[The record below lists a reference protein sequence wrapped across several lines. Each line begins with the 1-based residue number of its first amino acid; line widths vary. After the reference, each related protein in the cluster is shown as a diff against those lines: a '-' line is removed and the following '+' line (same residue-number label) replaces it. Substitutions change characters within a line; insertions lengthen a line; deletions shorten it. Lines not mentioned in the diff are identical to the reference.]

1 MLQSVVGLYDGNKLE
16 LTEKVKINGIV
27 KVLVTFMDETDTAVQ
42 KNALIQRLLS
52 REPVKIAPFKV
63 KDLIEEGRK

>member
-16 LTEKVKINGIV
+16 LNGKVKINGIV
-27 KVLVTFMDETDTAVQ
+27 KVLVTFMDEPDTAVQ

-52 REPVKIAPFKV
+52 REPVKIVPFKV
-63 KDLIEEGRK
+63 KDLIEEGRE

>member
-16 LTEKVKINGIV
+16 LTEEVQVNGIV
-27 KVLVTFMDETDTAVQ
+27 KVLVTFLDETDTAIK

-52 REPVKIAPFKV
+52 REPVKIAPLKV
-63 KDLIEEGRK
+63 KDLIEEGRE

>member
-16 LTEKVKINGIV
+16 LKEKVKINGIV
-27 KVLVTFMDETDTAVQ
+27 KVLVTFMDEPDTAVQ
-42 KNALIQRLLS
+42 KNAFIQRLLS

-63 KDLIEEGRK
+63 RELIEEGRK